1 MKSQFNILTFGNSN
15 RANQQRKNKIVDTLN
30 DELKLIKRIE
40 YDEFN
45 REVDVKWYDGD
56 DNITDHMHKEY
67 FETENEKGFIETFKN
82 QFQEYIRKSSTKF
95 ENGVKHVI
103 DDYTSKSSPE
113 KSYINDFVYDLKG
126 NLQKIITLKK

>member
-1 MKSQFNILTFGNSN
+1 
-15 RANQQRKNKIVDTLN
+15 
-30 DELKLIKRIE
+30 
-40 YDEFN
+40 
-45 REVDVKWYDGD
+45 
-56 DNITDHMHKEY
+56 MHIEY

-82 QFQEYIRKSSTKF
+82 QFQEYIRKSSTKI

-103 DDYTSKSSPE
+103 DDYTSKSKPE

>member
-1 MKSQFNILTFGNSN
+1 MKCQFSILTFGNSEKTY
-15 RANQQRKNKIVDTLN
+15 QQGENKVVDTLN

-40 YDEFN
+40 YDKFN
-45 REVDVKWYDGD
+45 REVDVKWYDEVN
-56 DNITDHMHKEY
+56 NITDHMHKEY

-113 KSYINDFVYDLKG
+113 NSYINDFVYDLKG
-126 NLQKIITLKK
+126 KLQKIITLKK

>member
-1 MKSQFNILTFGNSN
+1 MKCQFSILTFGNSEKTY
-15 RANQQRKNKIVDTLN
+15 QQGENKVVDTLN
-30 DELKLIKRIE
+30 DGLKLIKRVE
-40 YDEFN
+40 YDKFN
-45 REVDVKWYDGD
+45 RDVDVKWYDEVN
-56 DNITDHMHKEY
+56 NITDHMHKEY

-126 NLQKIITLKK
+126 KLQKIITLKK

>member
-1 MKSQFNILTFGNSN
+1 MKCQFNILTFGNN
-15 RANQQRKNKIVDTLN
+15 KRTYQQRENKIVDTLN

-45 REVDVKWYDGD
+45 REVDVKWYDGV
-56 DNITDHMHKEY
+56 DNITDHMHIEY

-82 QFQEYIRKSSTKF
+82 QFQEYIRKSSTKI

-103 DDYTSKSSPE
+103 DDYTSKSKPE

-126 NLQKIITLKK
+126 NLQKLITLKK

>member
-1 MKSQFNILTFGNSN
+1 MKCQFSILTFGNSEKTY
-15 RANQQRKNKIVDTLN
+15 QQGENKVVDTLN
-30 DELKLIKRIE
+30 DELKLIKRVE
-40 YDEFN
+40 YDKFN
-45 REVDVKWYDGD
+45 RDVDVKWYDEVN
-56 DNITDHMHKEY
+56 NITDHMHKEY

-126 NLQKIITLKK
+126 KLQKIITLKK

>member
-1 MKSQFNILTFGNSN
+1 MKCQFNILTFGNN
-15 RANQQRKNKIVDTLN
+15 KRTYQQRENKIVDTLN

-45 REVDVKWYDGD
+45 REVDVKWYDGV
-56 DNITDHMHKEY
+56 DNITDHMHIEY

-95 ENGVKHVI
+95 ESGVKHVI
-103 DDYTSKSSPE
+103 DDYTSKSNPE

-126 NLQKIITLKK
+126 NLQKLITLKK

>member
-1 MKSQFNILTFGNSN
+1 MKCQFNILTFGNSN
-15 RANQQRKNKIVDTLN
+15 GTYQQRENKIVDTLN

-45 REVDVKWYDGD
+45 REVDVKWYDGF

-67 FETENEKGFIETFKN
+67 FETENENGFIETFKN
-82 QFQEYIRKSSTKF
+82 QFQEYIRKSSTKI

-103 DDYTSKSSPE
+103 DDYTSKSKPE

>member
-1 MKSQFNILTFGNSN
+1 MKCQFNILTFGNSK
-15 RANQQRKNKIVDTLN
+15 RTYQQRENKIVDTLN

-82 QFQEYIRKSSTKF
+82 QF
-95 ENGVKHVI
+95 
-103 DDYTSKSSPE
+103 
-113 KSYINDFVYDLKG
+113 
-126 NLQKIITLKK
+126 

>member
-1 MKSQFNILTFGNSN
+1 MKCQFNILTFGNN
-15 RANQQRKNKIVDTLN
+15 KRTYQQRENKIVDTLN

-45 REVDVKWYDGD
+45 REVDVKWYDGV
-56 DNITDHMHKEY
+56 DNITDHMHIEY

-82 QFQEYIRKSSTKF
+82 QFQEYIRKSSTKI

-103 DDYTSKSSPE
+103 DDYTSKSNPK

-126 NLQKIITLKK
+126 NLQKLITLKK